1 MAAGAVRRLGTF
13 CLDLLLPP
21 CCVACGEPVGA
32 HGSVCSRCWA
42 GLDFLAEP
50 CCARCGHPFE
60 HDSGPDSLCGLCLRA
75 PPVYGRARA
84 ALRYDDGSRPLVL
97 GFKHRDRTELAP
109 ALARWMAGGPG
120 GALLNEA
127 DLLVPVPLHW
137 TRLFARRFNQ
147 SAVLARALGRQ
158 SSIEVL
164 PDLLVRTRRTPSQ
177 GRLGRDERRRNV
189 RRAFAL
195 HPRHAARAEGR
206 RVLLVDDVLT
216 TGATVEACTA
226 VLLAGGAASV
236 DVLTLARVVR
246 ATP

>member
-1 MAAGAVRRLGTF
+1 MEAAPLRRLGAF

-21 CCVACGEPVGA
+21 CCVSCGEPVAA
-32 HGSVCSRCWA
+32 HGSVCGRCWA
-42 GLDFLAEP
+42 ALDFLAEP
-50 CCARCGHPFE
+50 CCACCGHPFE
-60 HDSGPDSLCGLCLRA
+60 LDTGAGALCGLCLAA

-84 ALRYDDGSRPLVL
+84 ALRYDEGSRPLVL

-109 ALARWMAGGPG
+109 TLARWMARGPG
-120 GALLNEA
+120 GALLAEA

-147 SAVLARALGRQ
+147 SAMLALALGRL
-158 SSIEVL
+158 SGVEVL
-164 PDLLVRTRRTPSQ
+164 PDLLVRARRTPTQ

-195 HPRHAARAEGR
+195 HPRHRSRAEGR
-206 RVLLVDDVLT
+206 RILLVDDVLT
-216 TGATVEACTA
+216 TGATVEACTR
-226 VLLAGGAASV
+226 VLLRGGADAV

-246 ATP
+246 TRA